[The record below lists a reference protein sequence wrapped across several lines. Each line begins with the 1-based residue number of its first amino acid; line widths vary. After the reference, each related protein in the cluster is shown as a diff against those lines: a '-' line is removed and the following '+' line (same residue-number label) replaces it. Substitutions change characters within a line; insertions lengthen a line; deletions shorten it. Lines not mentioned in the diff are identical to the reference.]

1 MKPGLISVVCVVIG
15 IVVGADDGIWAETPS
30 GAKQT
35 VTPEA
40 LGKAIEQYLEKEWA
54 PGVKDVRVT
63 VLDPAEP
70 IALPAGAADWRVVP
84 VRPEERMGRRHFQ
97 VAVTINGKAWKTVD
111 VAADVEA
118 MIDAIALNRFVRPD
132 EIIEE
137 ADLKTV
143 RVRVFQLNH
152 SYLVDAEQVIGRS
165 AARPL
170 PMDTPIR
177 AAFLKAPL
185 VIKKGER
192 VLIEARRG
200 GLVVHAYGVTKSSGQ
215 VGQTILVANS
225 DSGKEL
231 RAKVVAPGLVQVEF

>member
-1 MKPGLISVVCVVIG
+1 MKRVSALLACALIG
-15 IVVGADDGIWAETPS
+15 IVVGADDRAWAETLA
-30 GAKQT
+30 GAKRT
-35 VTPEA
+35 LTPEA
-40 LGKAIEQYLEKEWA
+40 IGKAIELYLEKEWA
-54 PGVKDVRVT
+54 SVIKDVQVT

-70 IALPAGAADWRVVP
+70 ITLPASTADWRVVP

-97 VAVTINGKAWKTVD
+97 VVVTVNGKAWKTVD
-111 VAADVEA
+111 VAADVVA
-118 MIDAIALNRFVRPD
+118 MVDAIALNRFVKPD

-152 SYLVDAEQVIGRS
+152 AYLVDAGQVIGRS

-185 VIKKGER
+185 VIKKGEG

-200 GLVVHAYGVTKSSGQ
+200 GLAVHAYGVTKSSGQ
-215 VGQTILVANS
+215 VGQTITVANS